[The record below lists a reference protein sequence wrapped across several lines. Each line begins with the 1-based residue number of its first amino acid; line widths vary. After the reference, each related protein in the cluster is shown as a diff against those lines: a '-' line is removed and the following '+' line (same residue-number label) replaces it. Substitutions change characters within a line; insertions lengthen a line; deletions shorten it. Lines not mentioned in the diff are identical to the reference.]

1 MKKFTSVFTTA
12 GTAALLAAG
21 MGFSGAA
28 AAQNDEGL
36 SDSAKKGKEIA
47 FGRGAGNCLACHQM
61 KGGNLAG
68 NIGPALIAMQ
78 ARYPDREDLEA
89 VIYDPRDKF
98 GDQTIMPPFG
108 ANKILT
114 DEEIEKIVDYLYT
127 L

>member
-1 MKKFTSVFTTA
+1 MKKFTSAISTA
-12 GTAALLAAG
+12 GAAALLAAG
-21 MGFSGAA
+21 LGFSGATMA
-28 AAQNDEGL
+28 DDAGL

-78 ARYPDREDLEA
+78 ARYPDREDLVA
-89 VIYDPRDKF
+89 VLQDPRDKF

-108 ANKILT
+108 ANKILS
-114 DEEIEKIVDYLYT
+114 DEEINNIVDYLYT

>member
-1 MKKFTSVFTTA
+1 MKKFTSAITTA
-12 GTAALLAAG
+12 GAAALLAAG
-21 MGFSGAA
+21 LSFSGAA
-28 AAQNDEGL
+28 TAQDDNGL

-78 ARYPDREDLEA
+78 ARYPEREDLVA
-89 VIYDPRDKF
+89 VLQDPRDKF
-98 GDQTIMPPFG
+98 GEQTIMPPFG
-108 ANKILT
+108 ANKILS
-114 DEEIEKIVDYLYT
+114 DEEISHIVDYLYT

>member
-1 MKKFTSVFTTA
+1 MKKFTSVITTA
-12 GTAALLAAG
+12 GAAALLATG

-28 AAQNDEGL
+28 MAEDAGL
-36 SDSAKKGKEIA
+36 SESAKKGKEIA

-68 NIGPALIAMQ
+68 NIGPALIAME
-78 ARYPDREDLEA
+78 ARYPEREDLVA
-89 VIYDPRDKF
+89 VLKDPRDKF

-108 ANKILT
+108 ANKILS
-114 DEEIEKIVDYLYT
+114 DEEINNIVDYLYT